1 MKYWYDMDSRE
12 VETFKN
18 KYDNSKLYFISSI
31 TRRWEKVNTIYC
43 KLKQIP
49 GIIFYKKYLGGY

>member
-1 MKYWYDMDSRE
+1 MKSGE

-18 KYDNSKLYFISSI
+18 KYDNYKFYFISRFN
-31 TRRWEKVNTIYC
+31 RRWEKVNTDYY

-49 GIIFYKKYLGGY
+49 GIIFYKNYLGGY